1 MSKSSKTILI
11 LGAILIIAFAVLA
24 FLSPKKVDWRPTYN
38 TMDKIPMGL
47 YILDREI
54 DSLFGTWV
62 DRVKYPLNEHFYEG
76 VFENGTFDNTILL
89 YINQENNW
97 NTSDIENIC
106 TFVSQGNTAFISSI
120 QLPEILKDSLGIHV
134 NAVMFDPMYRKFN
147 DTINIRLN
155 DSIGTKIEDKNG
167 LTGSYFVD
175 YDSLR
180 TTVLGFVA
188 LDSVSMPNFLKIKH
202 GFGHF
207 LIHLEPAVFTNYHL
221 LKKEHHRYA
230 ERAFYHIPAHH
241 DIIWSL
247 NDQTSKVISDSPLR
261 FILSQPA
268 LKWAWYL
275 LLAGIGMFVLF
286 NIRRSQRIIPIIPK
300 PTNTSVEFV
309 KTIGNLYFMEGDI
322 RSMMDK
328 KIVYL
333 LANIRSEFHLT
344 TEVLDDKFIHLL
356 HVKSGKDEKIVNK
369 MIFLVNKH
377 KEHDYNCTLDDLNR
391 LNTSIEAFYQS

>member
-1 MSKSSKTILI
+1 MSKSLKTFLI
-11 LGAILIIAFAVLA
+11 LGAILIIAFTALA
-24 FLSPKKVDWRPTYN
+24 YFSPKKVDWRPTYN

-76 VFENGTFDNTILL
+76 VFEDGTFDNHILL
-89 YINQENNW
+89 YINQENHW

-106 TFVSQGNTAFISSI
+106 TFVAQGNTAFISSI
-120 QLPEILKDSLGIHV
+120 QLPEILKDSLGLNV
-134 NAVMFDPMYRKFN
+134 YAVMFDPMYRKFN
-147 DTINIRLN
+147 DTINIRIN
-155 DSIGTKIEDKNG
+155 DSISAKIEDKNG

-202 GFGHF
+202 GSGHF

-230 ERAFYHIPAHH
+230 ERAFYHIPAHN

-309 KTIGNLYFMEGDI
+309 KTIGNLYFLEGDI
-322 RSMMDK
+322 KSMMDK

-377 KEHDYNCTLDDLNR
+377 KEHDYNCTLDDINR